1 MTSNKTALTAMVEF
15 ALSRKTRGFGSVKRM
30 ELQAVAE
37 MANNFEG
44 IVFVDKETLEEVA
57 RLTGGTYITSTG
69 GKSKIVF

>member
-1 MTSNKTALTAMVEF
+1 MTSNKTAITKMVEF
-15 ALSRKTRGFGSVKRM
+15 VLSRKTKGFGSVKRM

-57 RLTGGTYITSTG
+57 RQVGGTYVTSTG
-69 GKSKIVF
+69 GKSKIIL